1 MCIFKSTHFDRE
13 ILIISKF
20 GLVEKCSEGAGK
32 ILGLNEELNNKHIED
47 LLSLSFIDFPYYKKL
62 QRKRA
67 KSCLVKIYWLHTK
80 NKKS

>member
-47 LLSLSFIDFPYYKKL
+47 LLSLSFIDFPYYKNNNS
-62 QRKRA
+62 RYTNI
-67 KSCLVKIYWLHTK
+67 KSSKEKELRVA
-80 NKKS
+80 